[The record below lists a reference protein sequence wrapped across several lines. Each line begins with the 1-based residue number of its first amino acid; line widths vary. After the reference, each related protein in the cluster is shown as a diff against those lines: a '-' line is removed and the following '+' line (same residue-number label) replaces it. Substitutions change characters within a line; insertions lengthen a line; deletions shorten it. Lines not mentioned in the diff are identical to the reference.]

1 MAFWTGKPAAIRRT
15 RPAILTMEELVQVGG
30 EDGEEAD
37 ALEQRDLVVL
47 GQFED
52 PLVELDPAVLP
63 VEVPVGG
70 EIVTHDP
77 HCPRACSRRKR
88 VRRGMRAPYDL

>member
-1 MAFWTGKPAAIRRT
+1 MAFSTGNPAAILRT
-15 RPAILTMEELVQVGG
+15 RPAILTMKNSSRL
-30 EDGEEAD
+30 EAKM
-37 ALEQRDLVVL
+37 ARKRTRSSSGDLVVL

-52 PLVELDPAVLP
+52 ALVELDPAVLP

-77 HCPRACSRRKR
+77 HCPRA
-88 VRRGMRAPYDL
+88 